1 MVGIGKQCKYCPMNA
16 WVGTSTC
23 YVCWEKMLH
32 LNKDQEYA
40 LVKVETIKK
49 KKKRELVYN

>member
-40 LVKVETIKK
+40 LVQVETIKK